1 MEKQPTPQTPRP
13 RRWPWLVLTLV
24 LLIALFGG
32 IVAATPPAR
41 QLVLKVLGQQA
52 QGTATPT
59 GPWYLAGGGAC
70 VRLPATP
77 PKQIS
82 NVRVS
87 HDAFLAHSEPE
98 IAENPHNPL
107 NLVGGSKFFTD
118 PAHYRFK
125 IGYYTSFDGGC
136 TWTDGGLF
144 PGYEDYTLVSDIS
157 FAFGS
162 HNEVY
167 GAVLVDGKT
176 GNRDFSGIAVSRSTD
191 GGKTFLPPVLVHADP
206 NGATFSDKP
215 WIGVDTTDGP
225 HAGAVYVVWNLDDNR
240 TNSAPIYFS
249 RSTDGG
255 QTFSP
260 GVEIS
265 GTSPLC
271 RFGEPTSSGFTCDSA
286 LGAIP
291 AIEPDGSIVVVYAY
305 LDPNN
310 PANDHGQDEGDQQAR
325 AGRTA
330 GFPTGRGGVLA
341 VPPPEVAPATV
352 PVRGAAPQFA
362 CSPLRPSR
370 AAHTHQFIVRSAD
383 GGQTWSAPVDAAEV
397 YDLPFHFN
405 NSCFR
410 NFSLPALAADP
421 STGKLYLTWAD
432 ERFGDADIL
441 LATSSDGGQT
451 WGAPVRVNDDPQGN
465 GKDQFQPQV
474 VVAPN
479 GVVSVMFF
487 DRRNDPNNFLVD
499 VYLAQSTDGGQTF
512 HPNAR
517 VTTTSSDPS
526 VDAPIPDGGGAQ
538 VNFFGDYQGLAADD
552 HFAHVFWNDTRT
564 GAQEIFTAAMPSV
577 QPGK

>member
-1 MEKQPTPQTPRP
+1 MEQQPTTKTHQS
-13 RRWPWLVLTLV
+13 RRWLWLLLALA
-24 LLIALFGG
+24 LLIALLGG
-32 IVAATPPAR
+32 VAAAVPQVR
-41 QLVLKVLGQQA
+41 QFVLNSLGQQKG
-52 QGTATPT
+52 QGTPAPT
-59 GPWYLAGGGAC
+59 GPWYLADGGAC
-70 VRLPATP
+70 VQLPATP
-77 PKQIS
+77 PKQIT

-87 HDAFLAHSEPE
+87 HDSYLAHSEPE

-144 PGYEDYTLVSDIS
+144 PGYQDYNLVSDIS
-157 FAFGS
+157 FAFGL

-176 GNRDFSGIAVSRSTD
+176 DNRDFSGIAVSRSTD
-191 GGKTFLPPVLVHADP
+191 GGKTFQPPVLVQADP
-206 NGATFSDKP
+206 DGATFSDKP
-215 WIGVDTTDGP
+215 WIAVDTTSGP

-240 TNSAPIYFS
+240 SSSAPIYFS

-260 GVEIS
+260 GIAIS

-271 RFGEPTSSGFTCDSA
+271 RFGAPTGGGRTCDSA

-291 AIEPDGSIVVVYAY
+291 AIEPDGSIVVTYAY

-310 PANDHGQDEGDQQAR
+310 PANDHGQDEGSQQAG
-325 AGRTA
+325 AGRSAVLPGGWSREA
-330 GFPTGRGGVLA
+330 GDMLTTPLA
-341 VPPPEVAPATV
+341 SYS
-352 PVRGAAPQFA
+352 PQFT
-362 CSPLRPSR
+362 CRPLPPSR
-370 AAHTHQFIVRSAD
+370 AAHTHQFVVRSAD

-397 YDLPFHFN
+397 YDLPFHFD

-410 NFSLPALAADP
+410 NFALPALAADP
-421 STGKLYLTWAD
+421 TTGELYLAWAD

-441 LATSSDGGQT
+441 LVTSSDGGQT
-451 WGAPVRVNDDPQGN
+451 WSAPVRVNDDPRGN

-487 DRRNDPNNFLVD
+487 DRRNDPKNFLVD
-499 VYLAQSTDGGQTF
+499 VYLAQSTDGGKTF
-512 HPNAR
+512 QSHVR
-517 VTTTSSDPS
+517 VTTASSDPS
-526 VDAPIPDGGGAQ
+526 VDAPIPDSGGS
-538 VNFFGDYQGLAADD
+538 VNFFGDYQGLAADTQ
-552 HFAHVFWNDTRT
+552 FVHVFWNDTRT

-577 QPGK
+577 QPAK